1 MRCERVIHFNAT
13 EDFIPLDN
21 LKGGEQKYDRF
32 IGLSDLGTLAVY
44 NLIKDQTDIFK
55 IYHTQE

>member
-1 MRCERVIHFNAT
+1 MRCERLIHYNAT

-21 LKGGEQKYDRF
+21 LKGGDQKYDRF

-44 NLIKDQTDIFK
+44 NLLKD
-55 IYHTQE
+55 